1 MSWVA
6 ACLHRVM
13 LQGTVVIAAA
23 RRTRTLSAELWD
35 TRALPLM
42 LPNFEVSFGIPA
54 HHRLWLVR
62 SRGRG
67 GPMWGEYWT
76 HEEVD
81 PSGTIIAR
89 YESYDEVDTRGQV
102 RCGWRKYDASGSLV
116 DQQALSASR
125 SVRSGQQPRLAA

>member
-1 MSWVA
+1 
-6 ACLHRVM
+6 
-13 LQGTVVIAAA
+13 
-23 RRTRTLSAELWD
+23 
-35 TRALPLM
+35 M
-42 LPNFEVSFGIPA
+42 LPTFEVLFGIPP

-81 PSGTIIAR
+81 PSGTVMAR
-89 YESYDEVDTRGQV
+89 YESYDEVDARGQV
-102 RCGWRKYDASGSLV
+102 RCGWRTYDASGCLIAQHTIPDSG
-116 DQQALSASR
+116 